1 MCSST
6 SSLRPVSPRKS
17 RMGRGKTEEYVNAG
31 GDDSRVGHGIVY
43 PVPGRSGYGSIEQYT
58 ALGTELTKFHIFMV
72 LRI

>member
-6 SSLRPVSPRKS
+6 SSLRPVRPRKS
-17 RMGRGKTEEYVNAG
+17 SRGREVKIEEYVNAG
-31 GDDSRVGHGIVY
+31 
-43 PVPGRSGYGSIEQYT
+43 RSDYGSIEQYT